1 MAYTN
6 IYVNPPTPSNMVL
19 LIKTNILDQHN
30 VNGTPLSYK
39 LSYSASD
46 KQLNAQK

>member
-6 IYVNPPTPSNMVL
+6 TYVNPPTGA
-19 LIKTNILDQHN
+19 LIKTNILDKRN
-30 VNGTPLSYK
+30 VNGIPLSYK

-46 KQLNAQK
+46 KQLNVQK